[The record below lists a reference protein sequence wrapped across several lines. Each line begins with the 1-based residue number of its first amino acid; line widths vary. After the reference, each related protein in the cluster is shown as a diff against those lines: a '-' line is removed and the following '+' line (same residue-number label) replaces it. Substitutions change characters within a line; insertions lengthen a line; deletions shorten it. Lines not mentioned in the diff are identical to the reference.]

1 MPRTKDTIDR
11 SPEYLQFIRDL
22 EEFHQRH
29 GTTLQAEPILGGQ
42 KLDLLK
48 LYKEVTAAGGYQQV
62 TQDRIWK
69 LLGESFE
76 FKSTCTNSAYV
87 LKSVYKKNLL
97 GWEKTKMWGLQWN
110 PSMADEPK
118 SASKTS
124 TKTKDRARQPYTIP
138 KQKDRKKIPKGSASD
153 PNPSET
159 TILPITAIRRPTAF
173 LSDKDACNLSSA
185 ENIDNL
191 DAFLSQLSS
200 MLEAAGQP
208 RTAEKLVSRT
218 QSNLDKVG
226 NSKEQLSMICNM
238 LVSRKPADVQS
249 AMVYLLKL
257 SFELPEN
264 ITKDYL
270 AAIIHAL
277 IPFAQPVFSDP
288 KLRPGQ
294 SDLMDTDFDAMD
306 TSEGTESNTTPVDL
320 GLAFDAF
327 RILRNLSFVES
338 DAEFMASNTIIRNM
352 VLAGLMLPTNT
363 KYVELTQH
371 SLDILDNIS
380 SHVKSP
386 EGDDYVANLLKLLF
400 SNDREI
406 IIGVLK
412 ALTYLAI
419 QKTDH
424 YPFLADHTEHVK
436 RLIQLLLIDD
446 EDLVTRTLEFFYV
459 YTSAWPDF
467 TTQLLHMYPGNGIS
481 LLTSFLT
488 YDSSKP
494 AYANQAASPSSD
506 LSDTTDLCQD
516 RSCSIPSLTHY
527 QDMDEPYRCLGWLK
541 QKFEIA
547 NLECNLSLCDLY
559 LLYETRFGM
568 ERPLDLDKFLVVFKI
583 AYPELTMSG
592 GEVSTT
598 PPEQIIIHGIQI
610 KMNILEDAD
619 EFACKW
625 SNCAQTFSDELHLQ
639 HHVFNEH
646 IPPCPRNEP
655 YQCHWMECSDI
666 PDGESNSRDS
676 IASHLGTHFFEH
688 LCEHYHG
695 HEHHG
700 IPLATALLLHNF
712 ARQKGNSP
720 YFEPYTNH
728 LKGMMDNKPHLA
740 GIIQN
745 ILHELEA

>member
-1 MPRTKDTIDR
+1 TKDAIDR
-11 SPEYLQFIRDL
+11 SAEYLRFIRDL
-22 EEFHQRH
+22 EDFHERH
-29 GTTLQAEPILGGQ
+29 GTTLQAEPVLGGQ

-48 LYKEVTAAGGYQQV
+48 LYKEVMASGGYQQV

-87 LKSVYKKNLL
+87 LKSVYKKNLVRLFFL
-97 GWEKTKMWGLQWN
+97 GWEKTKVWGQEWN

-118 SASKTS
+118 TAAKTNG
-124 TKTKDRARQPYTIP
+124 KTKEKARPPYTIP
-138 KQKDRKKIPKGSASD
+138 NPKERRKNSKSSDLSANSTE
-153 PNPSET
+153 P
-159 TILPITAIRRPTAF
+159 TILPIAPMRRPTSF
-173 LSDKDACNLSSA
+173 LSDKDTYNLSSA
-185 ENIDNL
+185 ENMENL
-191 DAFLSQLSS
+191 DAFLNQLSS
-200 MLEAAGQP
+200 MLDAAGQP
-208 RTAEKLVSRT
+208 PTADKLVSRT
-218 QSNLDKVG
+218 QPNKVG
-226 NSKEQLSMICNM
+226 DPKEQLSMICNM

-264 ITKDYL
+264 VTNDYL
-270 AAIIHAL
+270 AAIVHAL

-288 KLRPGQ
+288 KLRP
-294 SDLMDTDFDAMD
+294 SPTDPLDNDADTMDFQQETDAA
-306 TSEGTESNTTPVDL
+306 PVDL
-320 GLAFDAF
+320 ALAFDAF
-327 RILRNLSFVES
+327 RILRNLSFVDS
-338 DAEFMASNTIIRNM
+338 DAEFMASNTIIRKM
-352 VLAGLMLPTNT
+352 VVAGLLLPTNT

-380 SHVKSP
+380 SYVTLSQH
-386 EGDDYVANLLKLLF
+386 DDYATNLLKLLF

-424 YPFLADHTEHVK
+424 YPFLSDHTDHVK

-459 YTSAWPDF
+459 YTSAWPEF

-494 AYANQAASPSSD
+494 TPPERSYPSQATT
-506 LSDTTDLCQD
+506 TTDLCQD
-516 RSCSIPSLTHY
+516 RGCNIPSLTHY

-547 NLECNLSLCDLY
+547 NPECSLSLDDLY

-568 ERPLDLDKFLVVFKI
+568 ERPLDLTKFLVVFKI
-583 AYPELTMSG
+583 AYPELTVTG
-592 GEVSTT
+592 GDLSTT
-598 PPEQIIIHGIQI
+598 TPDQIVVHGIQI
-610 KMNILEDAD
+610 QMAILEDAD
-619 EFACKW
+619 EFTCKW
-625 SNCAQTFSDELHLQ
+625 SNCAQTFPNELHLQ
-639 HHVFNEH
+639 HHVFSDH
-646 IPPCPRNEP
+646 VPPCSRSEP

-666 PDGESNSRDS
+666 PDGESNTRDS

-688 LCEHYHG
+688 LCEHYHE

-712 ARQKGNSP
+712 ARHKGNSP
-720 YFEPYTNH
+720 YFEPNTCR
-728 LKGMMDNKPHLA
+728 LKGMLDNKPHLA

-745 ILHELEA
+745 ILQELET